1 MSLTLVLNLLTIGI
15 FRILRVRYKI
25 LDPFSIWIDDES
37 KSLGMIRGITIVL
50 GLLVNILI
58 YVSFTIP
65 PVYYMIKD
73 GNLEKAPTGSMVIL
87 TFDICILIFC
97 AFIHVSATVYNEFRE
112 FKFVERYEQRGHAS
126 FRSDNNVNLRKY
138 YGCFCSNDTDPSN
151 ICWVVVCFLVNALVI
166 ILGCVFIYQ
175 LQPFFSK
182 QYSFWAIILLF
193 IANQGVLIP
202 LAIIF
207 KYPTLKIIVIRYLH
221 NFKDQIYSPLNIRR
235 NFLYFLRR
243 GQRVHNQPCD
253 MII

>member
-1 MSLTLVLNLLTIGI
+1 MNSEDMLHSDLV
-15 FRILRVRYKI
+15 
-25 LDPFSIWIDDES
+25 FSN
-37 KSLGMIRGITIVL
+37 R
-50 GLLVNILI
+50 NIL
-58 YVSFTIP
+58 Y
-65 PVYYMIKD
+65 
-73 GNLEKAPTGSMVIL
+73 
-87 TFDICILIFC
+87 
-97 AFIHVSATVYNEFRE
+97 
-112 FKFVERYEQRGHAS
+112 
-126 FRSDNNVNLRKY
+126 RSDNNVNLRKY

-182 QYSFWAIILLF
+182 QCSFWAIILLF

-207 KYPTLKIIVIRYLH
+207 KYPALKIIVIRYLQ
-221 NFKDQIYSPLNIRR
+221 NQIYSPLNIRR